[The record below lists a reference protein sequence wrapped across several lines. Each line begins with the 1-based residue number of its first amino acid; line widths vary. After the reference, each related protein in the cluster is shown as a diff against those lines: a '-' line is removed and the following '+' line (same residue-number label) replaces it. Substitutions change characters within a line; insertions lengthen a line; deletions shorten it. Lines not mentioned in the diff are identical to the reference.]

1 MNPWKNFLGKSTFI
15 ASMFIQKKSLK
26 IFENSLDG
34 PSENSLENSGL
45 SLDDAMEKI
54 LVIVYIFYLLHF
66 FLKRSMSIATMVL
79 QKKFLKSPQNFF
91 LNNPSSEP
99 RWSFRKILNKIH
111 NYSLDGPSEKKPFK
125 TYDHSLNG
133 PSAK

>member
-15 ASMFIQKKSLK
+15 AAMFIQKKSLK

-54 LVIVYIFYLLHF
+54 WL
-66 FLKRSMSIATMVL
+66 
-79 QKKFLKSPQNFF
+79 
-91 LNNPSSEP
+91 
-99 RWSFRKILNKIH
+99 
-111 NYSLDGPSEKKPFK
+111 
-125 TYDHSLNG
+125 
-133 PSAK
+133 